1 MAVPV
6 KQEYLTHEKQV
17 FFSLLHFVL
26 FPTEFL
32 EENISKNS
40 YIFLCMVHQIL
51 YVLSLFSA
59 Q

>member
-1 MAVPV
+1 MR
-6 KQEYLTHEKQV
+6 ESLTHEEQI

-32 EENISKNS
+32 DENVSKNS

-51 YVLSLFSA
+51 YVSSSFFA

>member
-1 MAVPV
+1 MRESLMH
-6 KQEYLTHEKQV
+6 KEQM
-17 FFSLLHFVL
+17 FFSFLHFVI

-40 YIFLCMVHQIL
+40 YIYLCMVHQIL
-51 YVLSLFSA
+51 YVLSLFST

>member
-1 MAVPV
+1 MR
-6 KQEYLTHEKQV
+6 ESLTHKEQM
-17 FFSLLHFVL
+17 FFSLLCFVL

-40 YIFLCMVHQIL
+40 YIFLSMVHQIL
-51 YVLSLFSA
+51 YVSSLFSA